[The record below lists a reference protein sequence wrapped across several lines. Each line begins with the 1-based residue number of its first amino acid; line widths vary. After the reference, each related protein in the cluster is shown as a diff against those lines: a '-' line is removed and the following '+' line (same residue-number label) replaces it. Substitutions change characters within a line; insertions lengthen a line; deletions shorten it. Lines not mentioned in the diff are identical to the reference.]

1 MYAGASRVVA
11 SLWKVS
17 DAGTATLM
25 TSFYTAMEKDHLPP
39 AAALR
44 AAQISM
50 WKQKRWNFPYYWAA
64 FQIQGEWK

>member
-1 MYAGASRVVA
+1 
-11 SLWKVS
+11 
-17 DAGTATLM
+17 M